1 MRNKQVSKDLS
12 ISTNEINKS
21 IRQVNLKG
29 RIERKTAGENEIK
42 KYIKKERK
50 KERE

>member
-12 ISTNEINKS
+12 ISSNEINKS

-29 RIERKTAGENEIK
+29 RR
-42 KYIKKERK
+42 ERK
-50 KERE
+50 KDSRRE